1 MIMLSRLRRCSLVD
15 AKGTRAPLLDVAV
28 ALLDG
33 DYPPVTRLLYQA
45 PDKKSR
51 FLPWSAVESI
61 DEDARQINV
70 TSFDEALAPVTTGT
84 LRKELLLARDVLD
97 ALVID
102 LQNRRT
108 TRANDLSL
116 EDLDGQLM
124 LRAADT
130 SARAFLRRLSRG
142 LYQHVRQSA
151 LYDWKYIEFLRGDPC
166 AVKNGAGYNLRI
178 TRLPPGEIARLT
190 DPLPYLHAAELLTLL
205 PDAKAADVLDAM
217 AAERQLQVFEELEE
231 DQALRLLALMSPDAA
246 ADLIAR
252 LQLPTSHRYL
262 ELLPKRQS
270 ERIIE
275 LLRYPEDTVGGI
287 MTNNGVYIPAD
298 RTVGEARHELRERL
312 KEPGFVFLIYVVEDE
327 TTWRLRGLI
336 SLRSLLTV
344 DDEKKLEEV
353 MDPYLTTLN
362 PLDAAIDAAYR
373 VINSGLAAMPV
384 VGKDGELVGVV
395 TVDAAVAQ
403 VAPQSWRTQAPR
415 VFT

>member
-1 MIMLSRLRRCSLVD
+1 MIMLSRLRRFSLVD
-15 AKGTRAPLLDVAV
+15 AKGVRAPLLDVAV

-51 FLPWSAVESI
+51 FLPWSAVESM
-61 DEDARQINV
+61 DMGARQINIA
-70 TSFDEALAPVTTGT
+70 SFDQALAPVTTGT

-108 TRANDLSL
+108 TRANDLWL
-116 EDLDGQLM
+116 EDLEGQLT
-124 LRAADT
+124 LRGADT

-142 LYQHVRQSA
+142 LYQRVRQSA
-151 LYDWKYIEFLRGDPC
+151 LYDWKYLEFLRGDPC

-252 LQLPTSHRYL
+252 LQLATSHRYL

-287 MTNNGVYIPAD
+287 MTNNGVYIPMN
-298 RTVGEARHELRERL
+298 RTVGEARRELRERL

-327 TTWRLRGLI
+327 KAWRLRGLI
-336 SLRSLLTV
+336 SLRSLLTL
-344 DDEKKLEEV
+344 DDEQKLEEV

-362 PLDAAIDAAYR
+362 PLDSAIDAAYR